1 MSDVAA
7 TEKRPDRQQ
16 ALAVDEFF
24 YFFLRLRKNEVRRVA
39 RVLRERYPDESPQQ
53 LARRLVDA
61 KTGLAAIGGGLL
73 YLPQMVPGLGQALK
87 LMGVVGAGSM
97 LTRMH
102 LYLILEIAAVYGE
115 DVDDTARVM
124 EMVAVVGAGSMLTR
138 MHLYLILEIAAVYGE
153 DIDDTARVMEMVAV
167 VGATGFGAAAP
178 QLLAR
183 FNLSPIFWVPAGA
196 LSMTLVTR
204 LIGLGATRLYQA
216 RSRAAGD
223 ATVPTG

>member
-7 TEKRPDRQQ
+7 TEKRPVHPQ

-73 YLPQMVPGLGQALK
+73 YLPQMLPGMGQVFK
-87 LMGVVGAGSM
+87 MMG
-97 LTRMH
+97 
-102 LYLILEIAAVYGE
+102 
-115 DVDDTARVM
+115 
-124 EMVAVVGAGSMLTR
+124 VVGAGSMLTR

-223 ATVPTG
+223 ATVATG